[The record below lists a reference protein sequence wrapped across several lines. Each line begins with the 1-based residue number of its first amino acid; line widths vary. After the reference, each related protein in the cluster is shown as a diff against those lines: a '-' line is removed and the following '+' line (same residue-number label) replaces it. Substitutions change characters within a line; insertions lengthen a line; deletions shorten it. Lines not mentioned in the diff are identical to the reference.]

1 MPELFFSGRKLKKH
15 WQISFSILVILALYI
30 THIINIF
37 LGVIFNKDVS
47 PKLDFSKVNENL
59 FSFKYVT
66 VHMIDQF
73 NLFTIFLIFAVVVFA
88 LSYLMQGILFEEK
101 GYSEADEVGLHG
113 TAKWGDPNELRNGE
127 TFAKNKDSKYKSL
140 NFLNKLTKN
149 KKYEAKI
156 EALKYNLN
164 MESGYVLGKVPH
176 EDKLLIMQ
184 DDTDIANQ
192 NVLVIGSSGS
202 GKTQSYVLPNIIN
215 VKDKS
220 IISVDPK
227 GELKTLTAQMK
238 KDQGYKVYQVDFLH
252 FKEARYN
259 PLYYVENELQAKTI
273 ANTMFTNVQDG
284 GSGNSFFK
292 DSATNILAAL
302 IIYVKVEYDK
312 EEANMRKVIDVYNE
326 YVQDEEKFND
336 WVDTFDKSH
345 PAYDYM
351 IAIKDLTD
359 VTRKSV
365 TATLNTCFDI
375 FKVPEVQ
382 EMTSTSDFNFE
393 DFIDEKSIL
402 YVKLSMEDDTFA
414 PLTSVFF
421 SQMISVYYDIASESE
436 DNKLKRKIAM
446 FLDEFANIGK
456 IGKYAKTLA
465 TCRGLGLSMHTIIQN
480 KAQLEKK
487 NMYGHDEAKEILS
500 NHDSKLLLRADR
512 TDTTTT
518 EWISKSLGDT
528 TISQKKNDMTKSK
541 GNISK
546 QIGDNYM
553 KRPLMTPEEVSALS
567 NDECLLLVS
576 GCQPLKL
583 EKAFQYSVY
592 PDMLTVGTDKGFE
605 YNYDNIRSD
614 LGYTDPVI
622 EDNHYEYKEK
632 ISFSNYR
639 QLQKQK
645 EAEAEATKQ
654 REAEQTEEK
663 KQERQQEQSNEA
675 NDKFNKQ
682 YENSVD
688 KDKIKEELNNMS
700 EAERQES
707 LDSLN
712 EFNSGF
718 TPESNKVNGV
728 SFNELNEETQNSI
741 VNKSTESVSVNLG
754 LSEKLNDKEKENK
767 EKKQKEQLF

>member
-15 WQISFSILVILALYI
+15 WKISFSILVILALYI

-113 TAKWGDPNELRNGE
+113 TAKWGNPNELRNGE
-127 TFAKNKDSKYKSL
+127 KFAKNKNSKFKTH
-140 NFLNKLTKN
+140 KKN
-149 KKYEAKI
+149 HEANI
-156 EALKYNLN
+156 EVLKNNLE
-164 MESGYVLGKVPH
+164 MESGYILGKVPK
-176 EDKLLIMQ
+176 EKKLMIMS
-184 DDTDIANQ
+184 DDTDISNT
-192 NVLVIGSSGS
+192 NVLVVGPPGSAKS
-202 GKTQSYVLPNIIN
+202 QSYVIPNILN
-215 VKDKS
+215 VTDKS
-220 IISVDPK
+220 IIVTDPK
-227 GELKTLTAQMK
+227 GELKDLTSQAK
-238 KDQGYKVYQVDFLH
+238 IDQGYKVFQVDFVH
-252 FKEARYN
+252 FKEAKYN
-259 PLYYVENELQAKTI
+259 PLYYVHDELQAKKI
-273 ANTMFTNVQDG
+273 ANTMFTNIHESNDG
-284 GSGNSFFK
+284 NPFFK
-292 DSATNILAAL
+292 NSATNILTAL
-302 IIYVKVEYDK
+302 IIYVKAEYDAH
-312 EEANMRKVIDVYNE
+312 EANMRKVIDVYNE
-326 YVQDEEKFND
+326 HVQDEEVFNE
-336 WVDTFDKSH
+336 WIDTFNKDH

-351 IAIKDLTD
+351 IAIKDLTSE
-359 VTRKSV
+359 TRKSV

-375 FKVPEVQ
+375 FKLPEVQ

-402 YVKLSMEDDTFA
+402 YVKLSMNDDTFS
-414 PLTSVFF
+414 PITSVFF
-421 SQMISVYYDIASESE
+421 SQMIDIYYDIANDPDSELSK
-436 DNKLKRKIAM
+436 NNALKRKVA
-446 FLDEFANIGK
+446 FYLDEFANIGK
-456 IGKYAKTLA
+456 IGKYAKTLS
-465 TCRGLGLSMHTIIQN
+465 TCRSLGLSMHTIIQN
-480 KAQLEKK
+480 KVQLEKK
-487 NMYGHDEAKEILS
+487 SMYGQDEAKEIIS
-500 NHDSKLLLRADR
+500 SHDSKLILRVDR
-512 TDTTTT
+512 TDTTTS

-528 TISQKKNDMTKSK
+528 TISQEKNDMTKSK

-546 QIGDNYM
+546 QIGNNYM
-553 KRPLMTPEEVSALS
+553 KRPLMTPQEIASMQQ
-567 NDECLLLVS
+567 NECLLLVN
-576 GCQPLKL
+576 GCEPLKL
-583 EKAFQYSVY
+583 EKAFQYEIY
-592 PDMLTVGTDKGFE
+592 PDMLTTKTDNGFE

-663 KQERQQEQSNEA
+663 QQERQQEQSNEA